1 MLIKVIKPVV
11 YLVIIIN
18 LVIAFFLK
26 ENQKRHQLRLL
37 RQLLY

>member
-18 LVIAFFLK
+18 LAIAISYK
-26 ENQKRHQLRLL
+26 KNQKRHQLRLL